1 MIYSNSQLFNI
12 KGYSFKGMLGISP
25 GIANYI
31 QTILNHQ
38 VYEILDN
45 NTESAIEDQI
55 IKPQPNDNRIFGVEF
70 KDLSKD
76 DLVAI
81 LQQWNT
87 YSANF
92 LQSTY
97 LKFIVH
103 RKGVHYVCI
112 SNN

>member
-12 KGYSFKGMLGISP
+12 KGYSFKGMLGISS

-81 LQQWNT
+81 LQQ
-87 YSANF
+87 
-92 LQSTY
+92 
-97 LKFIVH
+97 
-103 RKGVHYVCI
+103 
-112 SNN
+112 